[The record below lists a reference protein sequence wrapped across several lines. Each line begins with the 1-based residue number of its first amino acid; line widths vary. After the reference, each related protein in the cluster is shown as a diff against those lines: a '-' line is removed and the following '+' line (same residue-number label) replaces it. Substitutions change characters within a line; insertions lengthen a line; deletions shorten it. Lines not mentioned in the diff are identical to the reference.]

1 MGYKTLLQR
10 IILYVLVAAYIAS
23 FVATLVISIILS
35 TSTIDMSNALNKHDG
50 GDHEKPTLGQFG
62 PISTVVLL
70 IGIPFLILVTLGVYV
85 YFLSMSKSKKTLM
98 KF

>member
-10 IILYVLVAAYIAS
+10 LVLYALVAAYVIS
-23 FVATLVISIILS
+23 FVSSLAIAIILS
-35 TSTIDMSNALNKHDG
+35 VGTYSLSNPLDRN
-50 GDHEKPTLGQFG
+50 DHGHEEPILGQFG

-70 IGIPFLILVTLGVYV
+70 IGIPLLILITLGVYV
-85 YFLSMSKSKKTLM
+85 YFLSMSKSKRSLA

>member
-10 IILYVLVAAYIAS
+10 FVLYLLVAAYSVS
-23 FVATLVISIILS
+23 FVSSVVIAIILS
-35 TSTIDMSNALNKHDG
+35 RGTYSLSNPLNRK
-50 GDHEKPTLGQFG
+50 DHGHEEPILGQFG

-70 IGIPFLILVTLGVYV
+70 IGIPLLILVTLGVYV
-85 YFLSMSKSKKTLM
+85 YFLSMSKSKRSLG

>member
-10 IILYVLVAAYIAS
+10 LVLYALVAAYVTS
-23 FVATLVISIILS
+23 FVSSLVIAIILS
-35 TSTIDMSNALNKHDG
+35 VGTNTLGKAGSRTNPQ
-50 GDHEKPTLGQFG
+50 HEEPILGQFG

-70 IGIPFLILVTLGVYV
+70 IGIPLLILITLGVYV
-85 YFLSMSKSKKTLM
+85 YFLSMSKSKRSLA

>member
-10 IILYVLVAAYIAS
+10 LVLYALVAAYVTS
-23 FVATLVISIILS
+23 FVSSLVIAIILS
-35 TSTIDMSNALNKHDG
+35 VGKKTLGSADSRLNPE
-50 GDHEKPTLGQFG
+50 HEEPILGQFG

-70 IGIPFLILVTLGVYV
+70 IGIPLLILITLGVYV
-85 YFLSMSKSKKTLM
+85 YFLSMSKSKRSLA

>member
-1 MGYKTLLQR
+1 MKYKTLLQR
-10 IILYVLVAAYIAS
+10 IILYVLVAAYIIS
-23 FVATLVISIILS
+23 FVSTLVISIMLAS
-35 TSTIDMSNALNKHDG
+35 GSNTLGDSNSRLNPE
-50 GDHEKPTLGQFG
+50 HEEPILGQFG